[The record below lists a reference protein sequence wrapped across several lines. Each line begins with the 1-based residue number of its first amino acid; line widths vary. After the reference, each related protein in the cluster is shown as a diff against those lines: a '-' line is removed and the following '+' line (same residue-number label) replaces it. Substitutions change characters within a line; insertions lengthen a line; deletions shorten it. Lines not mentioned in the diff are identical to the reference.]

1 MGNGRCTRHAR
12 PVQDSGSVTFLDT
25 QAMDKAPDLD
35 LERRLRAVEEAV
47 QYIAGN
53 LATINANIA
62 QMEKSV
68 ASVEKTQGR
77 MKPVLESLVQ
87 KTATEDLLA
96 LTLSLQ
102 DLVEEIA
109 TRVRTSSN
117 DREAME

>member
-1 MGNGRCTRHAR
+1 LGMAGALDTFVLFR
-12 PVQDSGSVTFLDT
+12 DSGSVAFLDT

-53 LATINANIA
+53 LTTINANIA
-62 QMEKSV
+62 KMEKSV
-68 ASVEKTQGR
+68 ASVEKTQGC

>member
-1 MGNGRCTRHAR
+1 MH
-12 PVQDSGSVTFLDT
+12 
-25 QAMDKAPDLD
+25 KAPDLD

-62 QMEKSV
+62 KMEKSV
-68 ASVEKTQGR
+68 ASVQKTQAA

-87 KTATEDLLA
+87 KTTTEDILA
-96 LTLSLQ
+96 LALSLQ

-109 TRVRTSSN
+109 ARVRNSSN